1 MINKLKGIFWNRICR
16 IIWKK
21 KNRHNMTRLGCDCGR
36 NVLKLI
42 SSGRLSVGKSSY
54 GTLNIAMNNNES
66 EALFIGSYCSISNC
80 SKFLLG
86 GEHNFNYISTYP
98 ILEMQ
103 RKISAKTKGPIIIHD
118 DVWICD
124 NVLILSGVEI
134 GQGAVIGAGAVVA
147 NNIPPYAIAVGNPAK
162 VIKYR
167 FEEDVVK
174 KLISVNFSE
183 LDLNKN
189 MDFEEIKKDNV
200 DNEIAK
206 LKNLHV

>member
-1 MINKLKGIFWNRICR
+1 MINKLKDIFWDRICR

-21 KNRHNMTRLGCDCGR
+21 KNRHNMTRLGCGCGR
-36 NVLKLI
+36 NILRLI
-42 SSGRLSVGKSSY
+42 SSERLSVGKSSY

-66 EALFIGSYCSISNC
+66 EELHIGSYCSISNC
-80 SKFLLG
+80 CKFLLG
-86 GEHNFNYISTYP
+86 GEHDYNYISTYP
-98 ILEMQ
+98 IFE
-103 RKISAKTKGPIIIHD
+103 KKGKKSAKTKGPIVIHD
-118 DVWICD
+118 DVWIGD
-124 NVLILSGVEI
+124 NALILSGVEI

-147 NNIPPYAIAVGNPAK
+147 SNIPPYAIAVGNPAK

-167 FEEDVVK
+167 FEEDVIK

-189 MDFEEIKKDNV
+189 MDFEVIRKDNV

-206 LKNLHV
+206 VNVIK